1 MEKINV
7 ESFYHFE
14 KTLVQKLEEGKLE
27 LIKKSR
33 KEAARSLFEDV
44 DTPFELT
51 DEEIEKEVS
60 DILESDDDEEE
71 ITESVMVQI
80 DKAYKDKKETE
91 LKLKNGQ
98 TIDVSKTD
106 VRLLNDYIKNKLSS
120 NLKSKFED
128 MLSKNAKTF
137 MMALNLA
144 TK

>member
-1 MEKINV
+1 MEKINT
-7 ESFYHFE
+7 ESFYLFE
-14 KTLVQKLEEGKLE
+14 KSLVKKLEEGKLE
-27 LIKKSR
+27 LIKQSR
-33 KEAARSLFEDV
+33 KDAAKSLFENV
-44 DTPFELT
+44 ETPFELT

-60 DILESDDDEEE
+60 DILESDEEDEE
-71 ITESVMVQI
+71 ITESIMVQI
-80 DKAYKDKKETE
+80 DKAYKNKKETE

-106 VRLLNDYIKNKLSS
+106 VRLLSDYIKNKLSP
-120 NLKSKFED
+120 NLKSKYED